1 MGTTFINLQL
11 KISKEEL
18 IKRNLLAGYV
28 CEQTAEEWSSV
39 FEKERGFD
47 WKNLW
52 KLGKKLSKECAV
64 PVIAVSYFDDDE
76 FSMSLLVEGKT
87 AASYSAGMAGSNCR
101 GITKWVEMLGLS
113 KEEASA
119 FRYLVKKELGA
130 GESITVFSRLL
141 GIRMYCDIRFWEEEE
156 LDGLWKKDA
165 ENVIREIKEEKQ
177 RTKVKNRAKAVLHS
191 EISGLY
197 DSLDENTQVLKMV
210 YPDKED
216 DFEFRHVHCLKI
228 KEDGL
233 EEIYDFWYPV
243 EIFRKDARRLGMNYE
258 IMEVHVDDGDGC
270 TDMFPLKLYEEKLLS
285 LMQVPEDRL
294 PEKRSL
300 IAVYP
305 LYSHAVDKD
314 RYEYFSRDGINGMNE
329 LRKVD
334 LATSGKQF
342 AQKNTLAVYQY
353 EKPDNASA
361 FWSCD
366 CKIPVITEN
375 NIVNVRVQYVRNPDT
390 ALCDVRFFDK
400 DLKLQRKEVIDL
412 KIGMNQ
418 ISVNCSFTYC
428 EENDSIYIGNQKIDL
443 KTGEIITGI
452 PELKEAHRLFIHCHN
467 GKENLLYAVKKSFL
481 YVFDLNLK
489 LISCHRL
496 KGRIM
501 YFTTDDNK
509 NVSLITVGDDTYKWG
524 SLDKK
529 SAVRLYE
536 VMI

>member
-18 IKRNLLAGYV
+18 IKGNLLAGYV

-87 AASYSAGMAGSNCR
+87 AASYSAGMAGSNYR

-216 DFEFRHVHCLKI
+216 GFEFRHVHCLKI

-233 EEIYDFWYPV
+233 EEICDFWYPV
-243 EIFRKDARRLGMNYE
+243 ELFGKDARRLGMNYE

-285 LMQVPEDRL
+285 LMQIPEDRL
-294 PEKRSL
+294 PEKRNL
-300 IAVYP
+300 MAVYP

-314 RYEYFSRDGINGMNE
+314 RYEYFSRGGIHGINE

-334 LATSGKQF
+334 LVTSGKQF
-342 AQKNTLAVYQY
+342 A
-353 EKPDNASA
+353 
-361 FWSCD
+361 
-366 CKIPVITEN
+366 
-375 NIVNVRVQYVRNPDT
+375 VRVQYVRNPDT

-400 DLKLQRKEVIDL
+400 DLKLLRKEVIDL

-418 ISVNCSFTYC
+418 ISVDCSFTYC